1 MDSWVRDA
9 LCSSEQPV
17 PGKRWKL
24 SVGGIIGRHPKT
36 PGTVR
41 KLLGLLD
48 DFGAVEI
55 GPDEIGFDG
64 TTVAWDRVIE
74 IRRHSTAD
82 LLPDVVMD
90 REVDRIRDF
99 LPPVPGRKWVV
110 TRATETLLTLVMAAR
125 GAGGGD
131 SVIPCE
137 IVYRNRLGRT
147 AELPAGL
154 FAATILTLMPAAS
167 ETLMS
172 TAHQRGIP
180 IIMVASTS
188 PKADR
193 AERLRKASARLADRV
208 KALHAGD
215 RPAGPPS

>member
-1 MDSWVRDA
+1 MREA
-9 LCSSEQPV
+9 LLSAKQPV
-17 PGKRWKL
+17 PGRPWKL
-24 SVGGIIGRHPKT
+24 SLGGILGRHPKT
-36 PGTVR
+36 PGVVR

-55 GPDEIGFDG
+55 GPDEVGFDG
-64 TTVAWDRVIE
+64 DTVNWDRVLE

-82 LLPDVVMD
+82 LLPDVVID

-110 TRATETLLTLVMAAR
+110 GKATELLLTFVMAAR
-125 GAGGGD
+125 GDGGGD

-147 AELPAGL
+147 SEKSAGL
-154 FAATILTLMPAAS
+154 FAASILAALPAAS
-167 ETLMS
+167 ETLMA
-172 TAHQRGIP
+172 TAHERGIP
-180 IIMVASTS
+180 IVMVPSKT

-193 AERLRKASARLADRV
+193 AERLRSAGSRLAEKVR
-208 KALHAGD
+208 ALQAGE
-215 RPAGPPS
+215 